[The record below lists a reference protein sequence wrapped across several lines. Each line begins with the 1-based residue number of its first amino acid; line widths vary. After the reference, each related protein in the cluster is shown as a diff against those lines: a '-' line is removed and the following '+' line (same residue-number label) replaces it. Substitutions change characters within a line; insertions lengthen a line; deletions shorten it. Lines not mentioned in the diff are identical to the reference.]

1 MPENAIKIAVLGES
15 NVGKSHY
22 GAQLI
27 GRLNAETGTLRMR
40 GAAVDLTAFDDVVQS
55 LSGGVPG
62 AHTAAG
68 SYTET
73 ILPLVAEGNVAI
85 DLNWPD
91 YAGEQV
97 SALLDERRIP
107 ASWHQR
113 VEDADGWVLMVRP
126 KNAPLT
132 DDVFSRPLGD
142 LNSSRPEGNLI
153 ERSSQARLVELLQ
166 MLLYARRSR
175 TGKKKPPLAVLLT
188 CWDELILP
196 EEKMPVE
203 VLRLK
208 LPLLA
213 AYLENNWQ
221 KGEVLIFGLSA
232 TGVALSKDSPNQDFI
247 FKGAEQMGWAISC
260 DGERTP
266 DLTMPIA
273 QLAKALHT

>member
-1 MPENAIKIAVLGES
+1 MPENALNIAVFGES

-27 GRLNAETGTLRMR
+27 GRLNAETGMLRMR
-40 GAAVDLTAFDDVVQS
+40 GAALDLAAFDDVAQA
-55 LSGGVPG
+55 LNGGVPG

-73 ILPLVAEGNVAI
+73 VLPVVNEGGAAI

-97 SALLDERRIP
+97 SSLLDERLVP

-113 VEDADGWVLMVRP
+113 VEGADGWVLLVRP
-126 KNAPLT
+126 KTAPLT
-132 DDVFSRPLGD
+132 DDIFSRPLGD
-142 LNSSRPEGNLI
+142 LQSSRPEGFSI

-166 MLLYARRSR
+166 MLLYTRRSR
-175 TGKKKPPLAVLLT
+175 TGKLKPALAVLLT
-188 CWDELILP
+188 CWDELKLP
-196 EEKMPVE
+196 EGMKPAQ
-203 VLRLK
+203 VLRDK

-213 AYLENNWQ
+213 AFLENNWE
-221 KGEVLIFGLSA
+221 GDDILIFGLSA
-232 TGVALSKDSPNQDFI
+232 TGVALSKESPNKDFI
-247 FKGAEQMGWAISC
+247 FKGAEQMGWAISS
-260 DGERTP
+260 DGERTT

-273 QLAKALHT
+273 KLAEAIHT

>member
-1 MPENAIKIAVLGES
+1 MLENALKIAVFGKS

-27 GRLNAETGTLRMR
+27 GRLNAETGILRMR
-40 GAAVDLTAFDDVVQS
+40 GAAPDLAAFDDVVQS

-62 AHTAAG
+62 VHTAAG

-73 ILPLVAEGNVAI
+73 ILPVVAESNVRI

-97 SALLDERRIP
+97 SALLEERIVP

-113 VEDADGWVLMVRP
+113 VEGADGWVLLVRL

-132 DDVFSRPLGD
+132 DDIFSRPLGD
-142 LNSSRPEGNLI
+142 LNSSRPEEYLV

-166 MLLYARRSR
+166 MLLYTRRSR
-175 TGKKKPPLAVLLT
+175 TGKEKPALAVLLT
-188 CWDELILP
+188 CWDELKLREDIKP
-196 EEKMPVE
+196 AE
-203 VLRLK
+203 VLREK

-213 AYLENNWQ
+213 AFLENNWEE
-221 KGEVLIFGLSA
+221 GRVLFFGLSA
-232 TGVALSKDSPNQDFI
+232 TGVALSKGSPNQDFI
-247 FKGAEQMGWAISC
+247 FKGAEQMGWAISSE
-260 DGERTP
+260 GERTT

-273 QLAKALHT
+273 QLAKAIHN